1 MRHKRQWMKKLT
13 FITPMLFSPLS
24 FADYCLND
32 LLAFTNSP
40 LTSVDLLKESGIY
53 PTAAHS
59 IIRTRNGADGQ
70 AETEDDR
77 QFTSL
82 QEIDDIKYVGP
93 TTLNV
98 LTGLFPHACAIANGN
113 IEVIFSPAP
122 YDASHL
128 TKVVEAIHQASVSID
143 IAMYSFRDN
152 RILAAISDAVQRG
165 VLIRVISNNALK
177 DRKSPSG
184 TLSEKL
190 EQALIDVR
198 YVNKIMHHKFAIID
212 SGLESAQLISGSAN
226 WSYSAATRY
235 DENTVF
241 VKNNAEF
248 INAFQ
253 DEFNLLWHHSRD
265 FTCDTCTVQSIID
278 SRYQKNEPHSLN
290 TRFTSSNFNTST
302 TRYGETFSKVSG
314 RNTVS
319 DTLVDYINQAESSIK
334 IASGHLRSWPITQ
347 ALLNKQAEGNVDIDI
362 YLDIQE
368 YISLYTHEQEQAER
382 QACLEQATTP
392 SQEQACYDKGSHYSY
407 MLREQGIDV
416 RFKSYSYRWHYSYA
430 KQMHHKYTLIDN
442 DTLITGSYNFSDNAE
457 HNSMENIM
465 IIERENNPL
474 AIEEFINNFESIW
487 QTGIEDQ
494 RYETLLAQINDETVQ
509 SFPIVFDPMAITW
522 EQVTHLKER
531 IRAVCPAIN
540 SEAFRKNPEAHY
552 VCEKPH

>member
-1 MRHKRQWMKKLT
+1 MRNTCQWVKRLT
-13 FITPMLFSPLS
+13 FITPILFSPLS
-24 FADYCLND
+24 FADYCLED
-32 LLAFTNSP
+32 LLAFSNSP
-40 LTSVDLLKESGIY
+40 QTNVDVLKANGIY

-59 IIRTRNGADGQ
+59 IIRTRNGVDKLPN
-70 AETEDDR
+70 TEDDR

-82 QEIDDIKYVGP
+82 EELDDIKYVGP
-93 TTLNV
+93 KTLNV
-98 LTGLFPHACAIANGN
+98 LTGLFLNACTIPVNDV
-113 IEVIFSPAP
+113 EVIFSPAP

-128 TKVVEAIHQASVSID
+128 TKVVEAINQATVSID

-152 RILAAISDAVQRG
+152 RILAALTDAVQRG

-177 DRKSPSG
+177 DQKSPAG
-184 TLSEKL
+184 TISEKL

-212 SGLESAQLISGSAN
+212 STLENAQLISGSAN

-241 VKNNAEF
+241 IQNNAEF
-248 INAFQ
+248 ITAFQ
-253 DEFNLLWHHSRD
+253 DEFDLLWHHSRD
-265 FTCDTCTVQSIID
+265 FTCDTCTVNSIID
-278 SRYQKNEPHSLN
+278 NSYQKSEPHSLN
-290 TRFTSSNFNTST
+290 TRFTSNNFKTST

-319 DTLVDYINQAESSIK
+319 DTLVEYINNAQSSIK
-334 IASGHLRSWPITQ
+334 IASGHLRSWPIAQ
-347 ALLNKQAEGNVDIDI
+347 ALMNKQAEGNVNIEV

-368 YISLYTHEQEQAER
+368 YISLYTHELEQAER
-382 QACLEQATTP
+382 QACLNEASTP

-407 MLREQGIDV
+407 MLSEQGIDV

-442 DTLITGSYNFSDNAE
+442 STLITGSYNFSDNAE

-465 IIERENNPL
+465 ILQRADNPT
-474 AIEEFINNFESIW
+474 AIDSFLTNFESIW
-487 QTGIEDQ
+487 HTGSDDN
-494 RYETLLAQINDETVQ
+494 RYERLLNQINDETVL

-522 EQVTHLKER
+522 EQVTHLKAR

-540 SEAFRKNPEAHY
+540 SEAFRTHPEDHY
-552 VCEKPH
+552 VCEKPN

>member
-1 MRHKRQWMKKLT
+1 MRNKRQWMKKIT
-13 FITPMLFSPLS
+13 FIAPMLFSPLS
-24 FADYCLND
+24 FADYCLED

-40 LTSVDLLKESGIY
+40 QTSVEVLKESGIY
-53 PTAAHS
+53 STAAHS
-59 IIRTRNGADGQ
+59 IVRTRNGVDGQ
-70 AETEDDR
+70 AETEDDKH
-77 QFTSL
+77 FVSL
-82 QEIDDIKYVGP
+82 EELDDIKYVGP

-98 LTGLFPHACAIANGN
+98 LTSLFPHACETANDN

-122 YDASHL
+122 YDTSHL
-128 TKVVEAIHQASVSID
+128 TKVVESINQATVSID

-152 RILAAISDAVQRG
+152 RILAALADAVQRG

-184 TLSEKL
+184 TISEKL

-212 SGLESAQLISGSAN
+212 SSLDSAQLISGSAN

-248 INAFQ
+248 ISAFQ

-278 SRYQKNEPHSLN
+278 TQYQKSEPHSLN
-290 TRFTSSNFNTST
+290 TRFTSNNFKTST

-319 DTLVDYINQAESSIK
+319 DTMVEYINNAESSIK

-347 ALLNKQAEGNVDIDI
+347 ALLNKQAEGNVDIEV

-382 QACLEQATTP
+382 QACLDEASTP

-407 MLREQGIDV
+407 MLSEQGIDV

-430 KQMHHKYTLIDN
+430 KQMHHKYTLIDD

-465 IIERENNPL
+465 IIERNKNPN
-474 AIEEFINNFESIW
+474 AIEGFISNFESIW
-487 QTGIEDQ
+487 QTGHDDN
-494 RYETLLAQINDETVQ
+494 RYEQLLEQINDDAVR

-522 EQVTHLKER
+522 EQVTHLKAR
-531 IRAVCPAIN
+531 IQANCPAIN
-540 SEAFRKNPEAHY
+540 SAEYRENPENHY